1 MSSISALSVISS
13 DNMDGSTLDARIA
26 SRTISRLV
34 GRRSCSADRFTASS
48 GQSAAPWRR
57 VNARS
62 SASACS
68 NAHVPMA
75 TIIPVSSATGMK
87 SPGSTIPWSSRCHRR
102 SASAPTTRPSAR
114 RTMGW

>member
-13 DNMDGSTLDARIA
+13 DNIDGSTFE
-26 SRTISRLV
+26 RTDRLAHHLEAGREAELQRGQVHREQRPV
-34 GRRSCSADRFTASS
+34 GRAVE
-48 GQSAAPWRR
+48 R

-68 NAHVPMA
+68 NAHAPMA

-87 SPGSTIPWSSRCHRR
+87 SAGR
-102 SASAPTTRPSAR
+102 TTP
-114 RTMGW
+114 